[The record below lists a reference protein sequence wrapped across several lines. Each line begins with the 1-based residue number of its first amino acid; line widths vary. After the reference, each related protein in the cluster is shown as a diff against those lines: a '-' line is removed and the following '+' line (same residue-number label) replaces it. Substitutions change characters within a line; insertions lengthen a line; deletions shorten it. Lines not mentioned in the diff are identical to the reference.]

1 MFLIVTQTIRVRQS
15 ILKATGV
22 RLLHTARIA
31 NGGHIEIG
39 TMPGLF
45 TNFLKT
51 TANSSGDWFPVI
63 DSMFAWDLTWAAFA
77 CA

>member
-1 MFLIVTQTIRVRQS
+1 MFPSITQTIRVKQS

-22 RLLHTARIA
+22 RLLHTARFA
-31 NGGHIEIG
+31 NGNHIEIG
-39 TMPGLF
+39 TVSGVF

-51 TANSSGDWFPVI
+51 TANSAGDWFPVI
-63 DSMFAWDLTWAAFA
+63 DSMFARGLTWAAFA